1 VSPVILFVPTKTKN
15 KGDTNMELVALFYLI
30 DEFCKEFE
38 PAWRKQRIISGVA
51 QRNRP
56 YRMSLSEILTIIVHF
71 HQSNHKTFK
80 HYYRGYVCTQLRPD
94 FPKLV
99 SYGRFVELM
108 GEVTT
113 PVVALLVSLLCSPST
128 ANYIDSTKLVVCH
141 NRRIRRNKVFKGL
154 AARGKSS
161 MGWFY
166 GFKLH
171 LIVNEHGELVSF
183 FITPGNTPDNNIETV
198 VKLAK
203 RMSGKLFGDRG
214 YISKDLFAALW
225 GQGTQ
230 LITGIR
236 RNMKNKLLPLIDK
249 LMLRGR
255 SIIETINDQL
265 KNQEQIEHTRHRN
278 PVNYG
283 VNLFSGLIAYQ
294 LQSKKPSLRFT
305 STEQQLLAQP
315 LLLPA

>member
-1 VSPVILFVPTKTKN
+1 MK
-15 KGDTNMELVALFYLI
+15 LVTLFYLI

-38 PAWRKQRIISGVA
+38 PAWRKQRMTLGLA
-51 QRNRP
+51 YRNKP
-56 YRMSLSEILTIIVHF
+56 CRMSLSEILTIIVHF

-80 HYYRGYVCTQLRPD
+80 YYYLDYVCAHLRSD
-94 FPKLV
+94 FPNLV

-113 PVVALLVSLLCSPST
+113 PMVTMLVSLLSTPST

-171 LIVNEHGELVSF
+171 LIVNEHGEIISF
-183 FITPGNTPDNNIETV
+183 FITPGNVPDNNIETV
-198 VKLAK
+198 IKLARK
-203 RMSGKLFGDRG
+203 MQGNLFGDRG

-225 GQGTQ
+225 GQGTR

-236 RNMKNKLLPLIDK
+236 RNMKNRLLPLMDK

-265 KNQEQIEHTRHRN
+265 KNQEQIEHTRHRS
-278 PVNYG
+278 PVNFG

-294 LQSKKPSLRFT
+294 LQPKKPSLHF
-305 STEQQLLAQP
+305 SNTEQQLLTEP

>member
-1 VSPVILFVPTKTKN
+1 
-15 KGDTNMELVALFYLI
+15 MELVALFYLI

-38 PAWRKQRIISGVA
+38 PKWREQRVASGLA
-51 QRNRP
+51 QRNKP
-56 YRMSLSEILTIIVHF
+56 CRMSLSEILTIIVHF

-80 HYYRGYVCTQLRPD
+80 HYYLGYVCAQLAGD
-94 FPKLV
+94 FPSPV

-113 PVVALLVSLLCSPST
+113 PMVTLLVSLLAPPST

-154 AARGKSS
+154 AKRGKSS

-171 LIVNEHGELVSF
+171 LIVNEHGEVVSF
-183 FITPGNTPDNNIETV
+183 FVTPGNVPDNNIEAVTR
-198 VKLAK
+198 LAK
-203 RMSGKLFGDRG
+203 RMQGKLFGDRG

-225 GQGTQ
+225 SQGTQ
-230 LITGIR
+230 LVTGIR
-236 RNMKNKLLPLIDK
+236 RNMKNRLLPLMDK

-265 KNQEQIEHTRHRN
+265 KNQEQIEHTRHRS
-278 PVNYG
+278 PVNFG

-294 LQSKKPSLRFT
+294 LQPKKPSLDFT
-305 STEQQLLAQP
+305 NTEHRLLTEP

>member
-1 VSPVILFVPTKTKN
+1 
-15 KGDTNMELVALFYLI
+15 MELVALFYLI

-38 PAWRKQRIISGVA
+38 PKWRAERINSGLA
-51 QRNRP
+51 QRNKAC
-56 YRMSLSEILTIIVHF
+56 RMSLSEILTIIVHF

-80 HYYRGYVCTQLRPD
+80 YYYLNYVCVQLRSD
-94 FPKLV
+94 FPGLV
-99 SYGRFVELM
+99 SYSRFVELM
-108 GEVTT
+108 SEVTA
-113 PVVALLVSLLCSPST
+113 PMVALLVSLLSSPST

-141 NRRIRRNKVFKGL
+141 NRRIRRNKVFRGL

-198 VKLAK
+198 TKLAK
-203 RMSGKLFGDRG
+203 RLQCKLFGDRG
-214 YISKDLFAALW
+214 YIYQDLFTALW
-225 GQGTQ
+225 KQGTQ

-236 RNMKNKLLPLIDK
+236 RNMKNRLLPLMDK
-249 LMLRGR
+249 IMLRGR

-265 KNQEQIEHTRHRN
+265 KNQEQIEHTRHRSPIN
-278 PVNYG
+278 FG

-294 LQSKKPSLRFT
+294 LQPKKPSLDF
-305 STEQQLLAQP
+305 SSAAGLLTQP
-315 LLLPA
+315 LLLGA